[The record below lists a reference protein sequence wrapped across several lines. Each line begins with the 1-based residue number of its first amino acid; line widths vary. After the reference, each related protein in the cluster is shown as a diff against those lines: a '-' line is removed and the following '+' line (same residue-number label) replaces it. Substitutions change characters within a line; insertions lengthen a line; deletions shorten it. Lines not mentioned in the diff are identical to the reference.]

1 MTTKSLSSLPQKHP
15 RCSLKKTKSGLW
27 CGIKFTFSDIAKNNC
42 KSCVDTLQRWLGLDQ
57 LRRWLAIYPNI
68 PQPIDLGRFFGTP
81 SFQWFAWRTKKSTQA
96 SHMVGRLVDVSSR
109 VSSTKLIHPSKKL
122 DLWFPQTQSKAIC
135 WRFPLLNTTNLK
147 RGRTGVRFCGIV
159 WWDPMDSPRF
169 TLHPR
174 EISHYQIIITETSTP
189 RRINGWNIIMEA
201 WKIIF

>member
-1 MTTKSLSSLPQKHP
+1 VLILCKDDWGWTSWGGGWP
-15 RCSLKKTKSGLW
+15 
-27 CGIKFTFSDIAKNNC
+27 FTPTYPNQLIWDVFLAPHLFSDLPGAP
-42 KSCVDTLQRWLGLDQ
+42 R
-57 LRRWLAIYPNI
+57 
-68 PQPIDLGRFFGTP
+68 
-81 SFQWFAWRTKKSTQA
+81 KSTQA